1 MSTPLTGPP
10 PPTRLAPTTQL
21 LETGVMAILRA
32 PTAHYVER
40 AAEVLIDAGITCI
53 ELTLTVPGAL
63 DAVARLAQNL
73 PSGVAL
79 GVGTVTSAQQ
89 AADALNSG
97 AGFLVSPAI
106 CPDVQSVAAA
116 RGVPHY
122 PGAWTPSEVLTA
134 WQGGAAAVKLFPAA
148 SGGPGHLRRLRD
160 PLPDVPLV
168 PTGGV
173 ALDDVSEY
181 LQAGAVAVGVGTP
194 LLGDALVGG
203 DLAALAERA
212 RRLLDAV
219 ESGRR
224 DR

>member
-1 MSTPLTGPP
+1 MSTSLTEPPLPG
-10 PPTRLAPTTQL
+10 RLAPTAQL

-40 AAEVLIDAGITCI
+40 AAEVLVAAGITCI

-63 DAVARLAQNL
+63 DTVARLARDL
-73 PSGVAL
+73 PTGVAL
-79 GVGTVTSAQQ
+79 GVGTVISAQQ
-89 AADALNSG
+89 AADALDSG
-97 AGFLVSPAI
+97 ASFLVSPAV
-106 CPDVQSVAAA
+106 CPDVQCVAAT

-134 WQGGAAAVKLFPAA
+134 WQAGAAAVKLFPAA

-173 ALDDVSEY
+173 ALEDVSEY
-181 LQAGAVAVGVGTP
+181 VQAGAIAVGVGTP
-194 LLGDALVGG
+194 LLGDALTGG
-203 DLAALAERA
+203 DLAALRERA

-219 ESGRR
+219 ASGRQGR
-224 DR
+224 